1 MRGYHSLETQFAIMK
16 EHTDLENYLQTRY
29 VYQSPDANQ
38 KIYNKALE
46 DVAEEFGLDLGVD
59 RNEN

>member
-16 EHTDLENYLQTRY
+16 EYTDLENYLQTRY